1 MIDNTLISYMEE
13 MLRNTPTAF
22 KRYAY
27 SEIDWNQR
35 MIGIVGAR
43 GIGKSTMVKQYIIEN
58 RDQFNVL
65 YTSADHTYFSNHSI
79 SDLAD
84 NLVKSGYNALV
95 IDEVHK
101 YENWSRE
108 LKQIYDIHSE
118 LKVILTGSSIL
129 DIQKGEVDLSRRI
142 VIYEM
147 YGLSFRE
154 YLKMFHNI
162 NAETYSLEDILNHK
176 VSLKELAHP
185 LPYFKQY
192 LKEGYYPFAIEGS
205 FSIKMQQVI
214 TQTIESDIAQFA
226 DLKATTARKLKKLLS
241 VISTLAPYKPNVSTL
256 STVVG
261 VSKNNI
267 NDYLIYMEK
276 AGLLGQLRD
285 DTGGIR
291 GIGKVE
297 KVFIDNPSLMHV
309 LANGVPNEGN
319 CRETFFYNQVSRAAE
334 VYYPK
339 NGDFQINENIIIEV
353 GGAEHDG
360 YCLFHLVAVGVDE
373 LTGDVVEGQRIHQ
386 PGIGGE
392 GKDSLGKQTRG
403 LQEVVRAHRHEHVK
417 LEVALR
423 SRHTNG
429 NIVAHCIFYRIFPH
443 FAILF

>member
-13 MLRNTPTAF
+13 MLKNTPTAF

-58 RDQFNVL
+58 REQFNVL

-84 NLVKSGYNALV
+84 KLVKSGYNALV

-205 FSIKMQQVI
+205 FSLKMQQVI

-319 CRETFFYNQVSRAAE
+319 CRETFFYNQMKVRNDVIASKE
-334 VYYPK
+334 SDFTISNYTFEIGGKKKGKKQIEDIP
-339 NGDFQINENIIIEV
+339 NGYIVRDDIEYGNDIIIPLW
-353 GGAEHDG
+353 H
-360 YCLFHLVAVGVDE
+360 F
-373 LTGDVVEGQRIHQ
+373 
-386 PGIGGE
+386 
-392 GKDSLGKQTRG
+392 G
-403 LQEVVRAHRHEHVK
+403 L
-417 LEVALR
+417 
-423 SRHTNG
+423 N
-429 NIVAHCIFYRIFPH
+429 Y
-443 FAILF
+443 

>member
-1 MIDNTLISYMEE
+1 MYICKKDDVMIDIALISYMEE

-27 SEIDWNQR
+27 FDIDWNQR

-58 RDQFNVL
+58 KDKFKVL
-65 YTSADHTYFSNHSI
+65 YTSADHTYFSNHSM

-84 NLVKSGYNALV
+84 SLVKFGYNVLV

-154 YLKMFHNI
+154 YLKMFHDI
-162 NAETYSLEDILNHK
+162 NVDTYSLEEILNHQVK
-176 VSLKELAHP
+176 LKDLNHP

-192 LKEGYYPFAIEGS
+192 LKDGYYPFSLEGS
-205 FSIKMQQVI
+205 FAIKMQQVI

-226 DLKATTARKLKKLLS
+226 DLKATTARKLKKLLG
-241 VISTLAPYKPNVSTL
+241 VISTLAPYKPNINTL

-267 NDYLIYMEK
+267 NDYLVYMEK
-276 AGLLGQLRD
+276 AGLIGQLRD

-297 KVFIDNPSLMHV
+297 KVFIDNPSLMYV
-309 LANGVPNEGN
+309 LAGDNPDIGN
-319 CRETFFYNQVSRAAE
+319 CRETFFYNQMKVRNDVMASKE
-334 VYYPK
+334 S
-339 NGDFQINENIIIEV
+339 DFTIGKYTFEIGGKKKGKKQIEDVPDGYVVRDDIEYGSDIIIPLW
-353 GGAEHDG
+353 H
-360 YCLFHLVAVGVDE
+360 F
-373 LTGDVVEGQRIHQ
+373 
-386 PGIGGE
+386 
-392 GKDSLGKQTRG
+392 G
-403 LQEVVRAHRHEHVK
+403 L
-417 LEVALR
+417 
-423 SRHTNG
+423 N
-429 NIVAHCIFYRIFPH
+429 Y
-443 FAILF
+443 

>member
-1 MIDNTLISYMEE
+1 
-13 MLRNTPTAF
+13 
-22 KRYAY
+22 
-27 SEIDWNQR
+27 
-35 MIGIVGAR
+35 
-43 GIGKSTMVKQYIIEN
+43 
-58 RDQFNVL
+58 
-65 YTSADHTYFSNHSI
+65 
-79 SDLAD
+79 
-84 NLVKSGYNALV
+84 
-95 IDEVHK
+95 
-101 YENWSRE
+101 
-108 LKQIYDIHSE
+108 
-118 LKVILTGSSIL
+118 
-129 DIQKGEVDLSRRI
+129 
-142 VIYEM
+142 M

-162 NAETYSLEDILNHK
+162 NADTYSLEDILNHK

-285 DTGGIR
+285 DTGGIS

-309 LANGVPNEGN
+309 LANDVPNEGN
-319 CRETFFYNQVSRAAE
+319 CRETFFYNQMKVRNDVIASKE
-334 VYYPK
+334 SDFTIDNYTFEIGGKKKGKKQIEDIP
-339 NGDFQINENIIIEV
+339 NGYIVRDDIEYGNDIIIPLW
-353 GGAEHDG
+353 H
-360 YCLFHLVAVGVDE
+360 F
-373 LTGDVVEGQRIHQ
+373 
-386 PGIGGE
+386 
-392 GKDSLGKQTRG
+392 G
-403 LQEVVRAHRHEHVK
+403 L
-417 LEVALR
+417 
-423 SRHTNG
+423 N
-429 NIVAHCIFYRIFPH
+429 Y
-443 FAILF
+443 